1 MRQIYVRSTARVYEI
16 YTNDEYLCTVRCG
29 VATRDGEVLRSN
41 EIGDD
46 NVRNED
52 DWVEVK
58 ADDANSQTK
67 PNLNLTTASQDLF
80 EATAEINDANPCI
93 SLTLRLLSLQS
104 KGSVWV
110 DEIYVFGD
118 PVDSEI
124 EESHN
129 ENLSGSSLMAMFLP
143 SLLQASK
150 TTGLSSL
157 SAVRKE
163 KQFVLKDDLKE
174 TPQPSACIIENQ
186 LDEEDSIIG
195 SHEVELKE
203 VKGGSVGP
211 SQSYTLSQ
219 AAKMESGHAVPSQAA
234 QMDSNCRA
242 IPSKVAEME
251 NNRHAI
257 PSQVPINQGDFS
269 GGNVERALE
278 KLMSRMD
285 RIEEI
290 CLGFQEKMV
299 VPMNSIEVRLQRVE
313 QQLETLSM
321 KRQNS
326 ELPSCYKISA
336 PDASFIESDT
346 NSCENCLDCTVTGEI
361 ESDKK
366 SLHTEVLNVSPQD
379 VSPEDGCPEN
389 MSESESTTQLLPG
402 LVVTAPEFPE
412 DDDEEDNA
420 SEQEINPSNDIK
432 KKSIDDALS
441 SSLANFSSSSLTSEV
456 TKYTKSLHLEAPEF
470 SNEDAD
476 HESSNMTVNNDLLHP
491 TDNEEFSHI
500 QVLASSTNSS
510 DEGEKVSTDSKDKSS
525 EKTAPE
531 AEQWEI
537 FCSAQG
543 DQDEVCVDSTLAEP
557 KPKMD
562 FNDNFKDEENG
573 KISDEEESDVFL
585 SNLSNISNE
594 VVDNQTS
601 SGCKAA
607 DAPKNTF
614 HDNIMENFLG
624 FLLASPVVDYEIP
637 LLDVKFT
644 SQTSSTADSFL
655 ESLLVETPGT
665 SSRDPSVNV
674 SSEDLSIKEQLKGNG
689 SLLIEEHSDLISVDD
704 GELVNPAS
712 NTHFAVVEDLSTS
725 ITAPVNV
732 EGDFVAEEHK
742 RKRDLVPLQFMDL
755 DR

>member
-29 VATRDGEVLRSN
+29 LATRDGEVLRSN
-41 EIGDD
+41 EIGEE

-67 PNLNLTTASQDLF
+67 PNLNLTTAQDLF

-93 SLTLRLLSLQS
+93 SVTLRLLSLQC
-104 KGSVWV
+104 KGSVCV

-143 SLLQASK
+143 TLLQASK

-157 SAVRKE
+157 NAVRKE
-163 KQFVLKDDLKE
+163 KQFVLKDDLKA
-174 TPQPSACIIENQ
+174 TPQPSAPVIETQ
-186 LDEEDSIIG
+186 LDEKDSIIVP
-195 SHEVELKE
+195 HEVELKE

-211 SQSYTLSQ
+211 SQSYTHSQ
-219 AAKMESGHAVPSQAA
+219 AAKMESDHAVSQAA

-278 KLMSRMD
+278 QLMSRMD

-299 VPMNSIEVRLQRVE
+299 VPMNSIEARLQRVE

-336 PDASFIESDT
+336 PDASFIESDA

-366 SLHTEVLNVSPQD
+366 SLHKEVLNVSPQD
-379 VSPEDGCPEN
+379 VSPEDDCPEDI
-389 MSESESTTQLLPG
+389 SESESTTQLLPG

-412 DDDEEDNA
+412 DDDEEDNV

-441 SSLANFSSSSLTSEV
+441 SSLAKFLSSSLTSEV
-456 TKYTKSLHLEAPEF
+456 TKYTTSLHLKAPEF

-476 HESSNMTVNNDLLHP
+476 HESSNKTVKNDLVHS
-491 TDNEEFSHI
+491 TDREEFSHI
-500 QVLASSTNSS
+500 QVLASSTNSLE
-510 DEGEKVSTDSKDKSS
+510 EGEKVSTDSKDKSS
-525 EKTAPE
+525 EKTALE

-557 KPKMD
+557 NPKID

-573 KISDEEESDVFL
+573 KISGEEESNDFL

-601 SGCKAA
+601 SGCRAA

-644 SQTSSTADSFL
+644 SQTSSTTDSFL
-655 ESLLVETPGT
+655 ESLLVEKPGT

-674 SSEDLSIKEQLKGNG
+674 SSEDLSIKEQLKGND
-689 SLLIEEHSDLISVDD
+689 SLLIEEHSNLISVDD
-704 GELVNPAS
+704 GEPVNPAS
-712 NTHFAVVEDLSTS
+712 NTHFSVVEDLSTS
-725 ITAPVNV
+725 TTAPVNI

-755 DR
+755 DC

>member
-1 MRQIYVRSTARVYEI
+1 M
-16 YTNDEYLCTVRCG
+16 
-29 VATRDGEVLRSN
+29 
-41 EIGDD
+41 
-46 NVRNED
+46 
-52 DWVEVK
+52 
-58 ADDANSQTK
+58 
-67 PNLNLTTASQDLF
+67 
-80 EATAEINDANPCI
+80 
-93 SLTLRLLSLQS
+93 
-104 KGSVWV
+104 
-110 DEIYVFGD
+110 FGD
-118 PVDSEI
+118 PVDTEI

-143 SLLQASK
+143 TLLQASK

-157 SAVRKE
+157 RAVRKE
-163 KQFVLKDDLKE
+163 TQFVLKDDLKE
-174 TPQPSACIIENQ
+174 TPQPSASVIENQ
-186 LDEEDSIIG
+186 FDEEDSIIG
-195 SHEVELKE
+195 PREVELKE
-203 VKGGSVGP
+203 VKEGSVGP
-211 SQSYTLSQ
+211 SQSDTPSQ
-219 AAKMESGHAVPSQAA
+219 AAKMESDHAVSSQAA
-234 QMDSNCRA
+234 QVDSNCRA

-257 PSQVPINQGDFS
+257 PSQVPINQGDFL

-299 VPMNSIEVRLQRVE
+299 VPMNSIEARLQRVE
-313 QQLETLSM
+313 QRLETLSM

-326 ELPSCYKISA
+326 ELPSYYKISA

-379 VSPEDGCPEN
+379 VSPEDDYPED

-420 SEQEINPSNDIK
+420 SEQKINLSDDIK

-441 SSLANFSSSSLTSEV
+441 SSLANFLSSSLTSEV
-456 TKYTKSLHLEAPEF
+456 TKYTKGIDLKAPEF

-476 HESSNMTVNNDLLHP
+476 HKSSNKTVKNDLVYP
-491 TDNEEFSHI
+491 TDSEEFSHI
-500 QVLASSTNSS
+500 QVLTSSTNSLE
-510 DEGEKVSTDSKDKSS
+510 EGEKVSTDSKDKSS
-525 EKTAPE
+525 EKTALE
-531 AEQWEI
+531 AEQCEF

-562 FNDNFKDEENG
+562 SNDNFKDEENG
-573 KISDEEESDVFL
+573 KISGEEESEVFL

-594 VVDNQTS
+594 VVDDQTS
-601 SGCKAA
+601 SGYRAA

-614 HDNIMENFLG
+614 HDNIIENFLG
-624 FLLASPVVDYEIP
+624 FLLGSPVVDYEIP

-644 SQTSSTADSFL
+644 SQTSPTTDSFL

-665 SSRDPSVNV
+665 NSRDPSVNV
-674 SSEDLSIKEQLKGNG
+674 SSEDLSIKEQLEGNG
-689 SLLIEEHSDLISVDD
+689 SLLIEEHSNLISVDD

-712 NTHFAVVEDLSTS
+712 NTHFAVVEDMSTS
-725 ITAPVNV
+725 ITAPVNI
-732 EGDFVAEEHK
+732 EGDIVAEEHK